1 MNYIVRLT
9 QNGQY
14 VMSLF
19 PCQVSSLRTPG
30 RLPEASLS
38 ASLVLIYYLFD
49 LFNLMA
55 HFVAC
60 SEPRNDFLPESREA
74 SVWRSH

>member
-1 MNYIVRLT
+1 
-9 QNGQY
+9 
-14 VMSLF
+14 MSLF

-38 ASLVLIYYLFD
+38 ASRVLIYYLSD

-55 HFVAC
+55 HLVA
-60 SEPRNDFLPESREA
+60 
-74 SVWRSH
+74 RSKPKKRFSP